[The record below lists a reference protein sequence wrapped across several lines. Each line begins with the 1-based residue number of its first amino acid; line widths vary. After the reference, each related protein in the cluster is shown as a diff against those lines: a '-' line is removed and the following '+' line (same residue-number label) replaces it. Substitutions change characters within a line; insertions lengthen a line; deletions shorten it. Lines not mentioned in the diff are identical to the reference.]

1 MGKSI
6 RLKIIAP
13 VTLIISLVLLLLIY
27 QDYKIKVHM
36 QLEQEG
42 EKYEL
47 VAQRVLADMDNIFS
61 QARLGLESVAANPEI
76 QKAFAQR
83 DRERLQH
90 LTMPIYERVSR
101 EGIEQFQFH
110 LAPATSFLRL
120 HATDQYG
127 DDLSSFRHTV
137 LECNSTGNV
146 VQGLEEGKGGFGF
159 RVVLPVF
166 FQGEQVGSVEYGPGL
181 NATLLEKWQQ
191 QMGGEYY
198 IYGKPAS
205 QVAWK
210 EQEGLLV
217 ATTKEDSFPVS
228 ENDINTILSSKDTRT
243 IYVDNDRKAALI
255 IPLEDYSGKPVGY
268 IKIIN
273 DRSEVIAGM
282 TRELRYLQIQA
293 FIAVLVVLIVTLV
306 ITTYFTRPLTKLSAV
321 VGAVAAGDLTQPVEK
336 VKSKDEVGVLAEAL
350 ATMVHNLSEMISNV
364 KGCSMRL
371 ADYSQE
377 LVSSSEEVSAA
388 VEEVAGT
395 TNQVSVASAGGAQ
408 DLAGVSRESEQ
419 VRIMAEEGN
428 QAVQKT
434 VDKIKSIAAA
444 SENVSQAVHMLS
456 KQSNRIGEIISTIT
470 NIADRTNLLALNA
483 AIEAARAGEQ
493 GRGFA
498 VVAEDVR
505 KLAEQSAGAANEIT
519 LLVKDIQSGVGEA
532 VKAIE
537 LGTAEVSGG
546 VQVAE
551 QAGNALNQIIGAMEK
566 SMGMIKDA
574 AASSQKASED
584 VQQLSGAAEQ
594 IATAIAQVTEAA
606 QNLANMADEMQRGVF
621 RFKVA
626 GDIKS

>member
-27 QDYKIKVHM
+27 QDYKSKVHL

-47 VAQRVLADMDNIFS
+47 VAQRVLADMNNIFN
-61 QARLGLESVAANPEI
+61 QAKLGLESVAANPEI
-76 QKAFAQR
+76 QEAFARR
-83 DRERLQH
+83 DRERLQN

-120 HATDQYG
+120 HAPDQYG

-137 LECNSTGNV
+137 LECNSTGNI

-166 FQGEQVGSVEYGPGL
+166 FQGDQVGSVEYGPGL

-191 QMGGEYY
+191 QMGGDYY

-205 QVAWK
+205 GVAWE

-217 ATTKEDSFPVS
+217 ATAGEDPYPVS
-228 ENDINTILSSKDTRT
+228 ESDINTILSSKETRT

-255 IPLEDYSGKPVGY
+255 IPLEDYSGQPVGY

-282 TRELRYLQIQA
+282 TRELRYMQIQA
-293 FIAVLVVLIVTLV
+293 VIAVLVVLIVTLV
-306 ITTYFTRPLTKLSAV
+306 ITTYITRPLSKLSAV
-321 VGAVAAGDLTQPVEK
+321 VGAVAGGDLTQPVIR

-350 ATMVHNLSEMISNV
+350 ATMVHNLSDMISNV
-364 KGCSMRL
+364 KGCSRRL
-371 ADYSQE
+371 ADFSQE

-395 TNQVSVASAGGAQ
+395 ASQVSVASAGGAQ
-408 DLAGVSRESEQ
+408 DLAGAARESEQ

-444 SENVSQAVHMLS
+444 AGNVSRAVHMLS
-456 KQSNRIGEIISTIT
+456 EQSNRIGEIISTIT

-537 LGTAEVSGG
+537 HGTAEVSDG

-551 QAGNALNQIIGAMEK
+551 QAGKALNQIVEAMEK
-566 SMGMIKDA
+566 SMGMIKGA

-594 IATAIAQVTEAA
+594 IATAIEQVTEAA
-606 QNLANMADEMQRGVF
+606 QNLANMADEMQRGVVK
-621 RFKVA
+621 FKIA
-626 GDIKS
+626 